1 MEYVDFELRITG
13 SEGNFRIALDRS
25 DRWPEVRDLP
35 FKLPAV
41 TEALKDRVA
50 RCRSV
55 AEQRGAGQ
63 RQGVAAFPSKTGDD
77 PLKALGAELSDALFP
92 PKIRERYF
100 QARGV
105 GKAVRVRLEVP
116 GELSTLPWEA
126 VCTPDDGGFF
136 CLSRKQQLVRTFPGP
151 RATSKVSGEKL
162 RVLAMGAT
170 PRDKTALDV
179 ATEETWLKDAL
190 EALQRDGKVEV
201 QWIASGRF
209 DQLRSALINGSWHIF
224 HFAGHGD
231 VGAIVCCDDDG
242 ATSNVSAED
251 LARLLKD
258 RDIRLVVLNCC
269 KGAAGSEVDAIA
281 NTAMQLSREEVPAVI
296 AMQYAISD
304 DGAVKFA
311 RWFYTALAAGR
322 PIEDAL
328 AEARDAL
335 AQNKGTEWV
344 TPVLYLNA
352 EDGRLLGTESPRP
365 ERAKPAEPGRK
376 HESGKAPDSERVT
389 VWQGIAAVSV
399 GVIAAGLTAGVAYK
413 QFWGPTTHASN
424 DASVVG
430 YPPTH
435 GDSGG
440 SRTDAAVP
448 RNDAAVRSDASA
460 DRADVRS
467 SHRATD
473 APLPNIMAGD
483 VPGDVRG
490 DVPGDVPGDVRGD
503 VPGDVRGDVP
513 GDVRGDVPATSHSCI
528 DGRSDIASVPWNLQG
543 RFGRGELTP
552 LRDTVYCPC
561 FVVPPSTD
569 VVTRCPRGTSPS
581 DPIRAPRDS
590 SAYTRCPNHAYR
602 ECRLQRVIVP
612 VRTGPTR

>member
-352 EDGRLLGTESPRP
+352 EDGRLLKESIVDL
-365 ERAKPAEPGRK
+365 RK
-376 HESGKAPDSERVT
+376 
-389 VWQGIAAVSV
+389 WLWIAAVL
-399 GVIAAGLTAGVAYK
+399 VIAVLTVGVAYK
-413 QFWGPTTHASN
+413 QFWGATTRASD

-503 VPGDVRGDVP
+503 VPGDVRSDVRSDVP

-590 SAYTRCPNHAYR
+590 SAYTRCPGHAYR

>member
-231 VGAIVCCDDDG
+231 VGSIVCCDDDG

-352 EDGRLLGTESPRP
+352 EDGRLLKESIVDL
-365 ERAKPAEPGRK
+365 RK
-376 HESGKAPDSERVT
+376 
-389 VWQGIAAVSV
+389 WLWIAAVL
-399 GVIAAGLTAGVAYK
+399 VIAVLTVGVAYK
-413 QFWGPTTHASN
+413 QFWGATTRASD

-503 VPGDVRGDVP
+503 VPGDVRSDVRSDVP